1 MNKHVYC
8 INMHTNMYT
17 NTILYQ
23 LDYLP
28 YVLHTITNSILIP
41 TLPQS
46 NANTLAF
53 ININTL
59 CKKAVAVKEIKV

>member
-1 MNKHVYC
+1 
-8 INMHTNMYT
+8 MYT

-23 LDYLP
+23 LEYLP